1 MFEPFENSLLNIH
14 SVHLLNLLLELAQ
27 LLMKIAIHLAC
38 ENWFGDEESELDRFR
53 LFPKLLKISLVV
65 PGTLRRVG
73 VLVRS
78 VRGLHDRRAGQRE
91 VINVVCGPDAAEEIL
106 SCNSCET

>member
-1 MFEPFENSLLNIH
+1 
-14 SVHLLNLLLELAQ
+14 
-27 LLMKIAIHLAC
+27 MKIAMRLAC

-53 LFPKLLKISLVV
+53 LLPKLVKISLVV
-65 PGTLRRVG
+65 PGTLRSVG

-78 VRGLHDRRAGQRE
+78 DRGLHDRRAGQRE

-106 SCNSCET
+106 SCNFCETDLRVVLRGVFYVDGVHNNTCVSVVAA